1 MSLLLQGI
9 GVSRGVVVGHVRQ
22 LRGAP
27 LDIVEFR
34 IGTERVDEEVR
45 RFRTA
50 VRAAADELNAVRH
63 RIPAD
68 APAEVA
74 AFIDTHLLM
83 LDDETLLEGVESLI
97 RERRCNAEWAVKTQR
112 EALLSVFEEM
122 EDPYLRT
129 RRDDIDHVINRVLR
143 MLVQRD
149 DDSIATAVPSSDPA
163 VIVAE
168 DVSPA
173 DLILLHSQRMAALV
187 TESGGP
193 LSHTSILTRSFGIP
207 AIVGMRDARHFLVEG
222 EEVVLDGRT
231 GELIAE
237 PTPKTLRTYRRRQ
250 RELRQHA
257 RALKGLE
264 KRRTVTRDGESIT
277 LRANIEIPADLKDMR
292 RVGADGVGLYRTEFL
307 YLNRGDTPDEDEQFE
322 TYRRIVRAAD
332 GRPVIIRTIDL
343 GGEKGFFRGGQHQH
357 PNPALGLRAIRLC
370 LKEPGLFMPQLRAL
384 LRAAA
389 CGRLRIMLPM
399 ISNLAELRQ
408 TRRLIQ
414 QAAGE
419 LENEGHRIGPIPPVG
434 AMIETPAAA
443 LSSHVLAREADFLS
457 LGTNDLVQYTLAI
470 DRMDDTVNYLHE
482 PAHPAVLRLIRMT
495 LQAGRRAGVPV
506 SICGE
511 MAGEIR
517 YIPMLLGLGLE
528 EFSMH
533 PGTLLEVR
541 HVIME
546 SDARLLRRRVRA
558 LLRNNDPARSPQLL
572 DRLNAALPD
581 AVR

>member
-9 GVSRGVVVGHVRQ
+9 GVSRGVVVGHIRQ

-27 LDIVEFR
+27 LDIVEYR
-34 IGTERVDEEVR
+34 IAADRVEEEIH
-45 RFRTA
+45 RFRRA
-50 VRAAADELNAVRH
+50 VAAAADQLRSVRK

-83 LDDETLLEGVESLI
+83 LDDEALLEGVEHLI
-97 RERRCNAEWAVKTQR
+97 SERHCNAEWAVKTQR
-112 EALLSVFEEM
+112 EALVSVFEEM

-149 DDSIATAVPSSDPA
+149 GDGLATAVPSSDHA
-163 VIVAE
+163 IIVAE

-193 LSHTSILTRSFGIP
+193 LSHTSILARSFGVP
-207 AIVGMRDARHFLVEG
+207 AIVGMRSARQLLSEG

-237 PTPKTLRTYRRRQ
+237 PTGKTVRTYRRRQ
-250 RELRQHA
+250 RELRRHV

-264 KRRTVTRDGESIT
+264 KSRTITRDGEHIT
-277 LRANIEIPADLKDMR
+277 LRANIEIPEDLKDMR

-307 YLNRGDTPDEDEQFE
+307 YLNRRDTPDEDEQFE
-322 TYRRIVRAAD
+322 AYRKIVRAAR
-332 GRPVIIRTIDL
+332 GQPVVIRTIDL
-343 GGEKGFFRGGQHQH
+343 GGEKGFLQGERREQ

-370 LKEPGLFMPQLRAL
+370 LAEPGLFMPQLRAL
-384 LRAAA
+384 LRAATY
-389 CGRLRIMLPM
+389 GSLRIMLPM
-399 ISNLAELRQ
+399 ISNVAELRQ
-408 TRRLIQ
+408 ARRLLQ
-414 QAAGE
+414 QAASE
-419 LENEGHRIGPIPPVG
+419 LEDEGHRLGPVPPVG

-443 LSSHVLAREADFLS
+443 LSSHVLARESDFLS

-470 DRMDDTVNYLHE
+470 DRMDDSVNYLHE

-506 SICGE
+506 AMCGE
-511 MAGEIR
+511 MAGEVQFT
-517 YIPMLLGLGLE
+517 PMLLGLGLE

-541 HVIME
+541 HVIMA
-546 SDARLLRRRVRA
+546 SDAAQLRRRVRT
-558 LLRNNDPARSPQLL
+558 LLRNNDPARVPQLL
-572 DRLNAALPD
+572 DRLNAVLPD